1 MEGLFMYQ
9 NQEFIDMME
18 KNYLDKG
25 QVINVLNIYVYGSK
39 FLQHLDKFIN
49 KEGEREQF
57 YGVVYS
63 EDFEKDDDGYF
74 GENKILF
81 YAGDYDDII
90 DYEDLYLYLY
100 FTCEFYIEK
109 HEDEKEIVQE
119 KLLLIEEAY
128 GIE

>member
-1 MEGLFMYQ
+1 MYQ

-25 QVINVLNIYVYGSK
+25 QVINVLNTYVYGSK

-90 DYEDLYLYLY
+90 DYEDLYLY

>member
-1 MEGLFMYQ
+1 MYQ

-25 QVINVLNIYVYGSK
+25 QVINVLNTYVYGSK

>member
-1 MEGLFMYQ
+1 MYQ

>member
-1 MEGLFMYQ
+1 MYQ

-90 DYEDLYLYLY
+90 DYEDLYLY

>member
-25 QVINVLNIYVYGSK
+25 QVINVLNTYVYGSK